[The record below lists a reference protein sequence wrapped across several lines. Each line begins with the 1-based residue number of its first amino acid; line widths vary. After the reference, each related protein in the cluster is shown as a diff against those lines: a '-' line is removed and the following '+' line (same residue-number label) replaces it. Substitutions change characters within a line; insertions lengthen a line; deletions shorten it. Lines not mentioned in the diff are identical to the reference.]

1 MIGNFTDVNHLC
13 HRCHHCPF
21 FLVIFCRLFNFAV
34 AGLAKNQDVKDDRR
48 LHGRQLG
55 GKGFHED
62 VEPAHSALHIRRGL
76 SDASG

>member
-1 MIGNFTDVNHLC
+1 M
-13 HRCHHCPF
+13 
-21 FLVIFCRLFNFAV
+21 